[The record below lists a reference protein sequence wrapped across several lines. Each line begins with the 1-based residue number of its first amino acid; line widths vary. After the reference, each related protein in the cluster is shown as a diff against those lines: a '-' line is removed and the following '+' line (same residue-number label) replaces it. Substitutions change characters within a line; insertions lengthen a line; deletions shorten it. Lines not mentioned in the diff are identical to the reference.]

1 MEFTALATNRAS
13 YSEHVFTVRVDKIH
27 EEFFELLLL
36 PNLLLIIRVARAFS
50 LKY

>member
-1 MEFTALATNRAS
+1 MEFTVLATNRAIANM
-13 YSEHVFTVRVDKIH
+13 YLATARVDKIH